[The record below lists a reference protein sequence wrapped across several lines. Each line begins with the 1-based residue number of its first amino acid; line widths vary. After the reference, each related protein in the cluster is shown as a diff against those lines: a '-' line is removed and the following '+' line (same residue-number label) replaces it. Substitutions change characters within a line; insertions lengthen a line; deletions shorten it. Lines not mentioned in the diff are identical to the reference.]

1 MSIRTMSKVW
11 ESSQHSG
18 SNLLML
24 LAVADFSDDDGVAFP
39 AVQKLAKKCRM
50 SKRNAQDRLRELS
63 ESGELTI
70 LKNQGPPPKYPNLFK
85 VNLDALGVKP
95 TAPVQ
100 PTSPVQYSVERGA
113 AHCMAG
119 VKPTAPKPSVNHQEP
134 STEPSATPM
143 ASFPEQGAKK
153 KTSPISLAN
162 WLKDCEASG
171 VTPIPEDDPVFEF
184 AESAG
189 ISLDLISLAWS
200 EFKVRHGDG
209 SKRQKDW
216 RATFRNAVRGNWF
229 KIWFVGNDGQVQISS
244 QGRTLQAVHREAAA

>member
-1 MSIRTMSKVW
+1 
-11 ESSQHSG
+11 
-18 SNLLML
+18 
-24 LAVADFSDDDGVAFP
+24 
-39 AVQKLAKKCRM
+39 
-50 SKRNAQDRLRELS
+50 
-63 ESGELTI
+63 
-70 LKNQGPPPKYPNLFK
+70 
-85 VNLDALGVKP
+85 
-95 TAPVQ
+95 
-100 PTSPVQYSVERGA
+100 
-113 AHCMAG
+113 
-119 VKPTAPKPSVNHQEP
+119 
-134 STEPSATPM
+134 M
-143 ASFPEQGAKK
+143 ASFPEQGAMK

-200 EFKVRHGDG
+200 ELKVRHGDG

-229 KIWFVGNDGQVQISS
+229 KIWFVGNDGQVQITS

>member
-1 MSIRTMSKVW
+1 MSIAAMTKVW
-11 ESSQHSG
+11 PMSIPSTAKLVLLSLADQANDQGQCWPSQPQIAARCSISERAVRDQLSWLESENIIHRKVRAGIGTIFTLSLDDVAVPRQDVPPRQMVPVRNVVPSAPEQSAG
-18 SNLLML
+18 SPGTT
-24 LAVADFSDDDGVAFP
+24 FR
-39 AVQKLAKKCRM
+39 QII
-50 SKRNAQDRLRELS
+50 SKH
-63 ESGELTI
+63 
-70 LKNQGPPPKYPNLFK
+70 K
-85 VNLDALGVKP
+85 
-95 TAPVQ
+95 
-100 PTSPVQYSVERGA
+100 
-113 AHCMAG
+113 
-119 VKPTAPKPSVNHQEP
+119 EP

-153 KTSPISLAN
+153 KTSPISLPT